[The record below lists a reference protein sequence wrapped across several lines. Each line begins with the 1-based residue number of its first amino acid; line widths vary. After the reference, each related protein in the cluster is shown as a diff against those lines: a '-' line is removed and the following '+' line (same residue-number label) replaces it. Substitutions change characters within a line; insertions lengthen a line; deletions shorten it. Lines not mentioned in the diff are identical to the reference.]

1 MRTKTSQILY
11 FLGALAYFVNFCI
24 IAPFEIK
31 LPFPIKIVLTLLM
44 LIYVYL
50 MVKELLQQRKE
61 NQQKLLEATEEE
73 KLKIREH
80 QKFMLLM
87 FGALILVVAIL
98 FGAVYVSQ

>member
-1 MRTKTSQILY
+1 MRSKTPQILY
-11 FLGALAYFVNFCI
+11 FLGALAYLVNFCI

-31 LPFPIKIVLTLLM
+31 LPFPIKMVLILLM

-50 MVKELLQQRKE
+50 MAKELIQQRKE

-73 KLKIREH
+73 KLKIREN

-87 FGALILVVAIL
+87 FGGLILVVAIL
-98 FGAVYVSQ
+98 FGAVYLSQ

>member
-11 FLGALAYFVNFCI
+11 FLGALAYLVNFCI
-24 IAPFEIK
+24 LAPFEIK
-31 LPFPIKIVLTLLM
+31 LPFPLKMVMILLM

-50 MVKELLQQRKE
+50 MAKELIQQRKE

-73 KLKIREH
+73 KLKIREN

>member
-1 MRTKTSQILY
+1 MRSKTPQILY

-31 LPFPIKIVLTLLM
+31 LPFPVKIVLTLLM

-50 MVKELLQQRKE
+50 MVKELIQQRKE

-73 KLKIREH
+73 KLKIREN

-87 FGALILVVAIL
+87 FGALVFVVAIL
-98 FGAVYVSQ
+98 FGSVYVSQ